1 MALRDR
7 TIKFRGTS
15 IKALAKY
22 SSFQEDMPEPKVFK
36 VDIPAGK
43 DLDITDSLGVVG
55 YHDGRHV
62 LKFLVYGNTEADR
75 LRIKRTLT
83 ALFHGKRGEYVLSW
97 EPDRKYVGRA
107 EISFEHKFDNADVAT
122 VEITREPYSTQI
134 DPTTG
139 DVARERVG
147 INMKTSAASNVTYAL
162 TGSSRYSNVW
172 VINKQPINVYN
183 TDIGTLHFDESNSHK
198 IADDFYGYTTLTFA
212 GEDWWLYVDGTNLVV
227 NTAADHFS
235 IDAANGDLVWN
246 GDPSH
251 VTIEFAPASGGS
263 VDISFTDEAKQHVT
277 LVYTRMDL

>member
-15 IKALAKY
+15 IKSLAKY
-22 SSFQEDMPEPKVFK
+22 SSFQEDMPEPKIFK

-122 VEITREPYSTQI
+122 VEIIREPYSTQI

-139 DVARERVG
+139 DVARERVD
-147 INMKTSAASNVTYAL
+147 INMKTSAASNVTYYL
-162 TGSSRYSNVW
+162 SGSSRYNNVW
-172 VINKQPINVYN
+172 VINSQPINVYN
-183 TDIGTLHFDESNSHK
+183 ADIGTLHFDDSDAHK
-198 IADDFYGYTTLTFA
+198 IADDFYGYTGLTFA

-263 VDISFTDEAKQHVT
+263 VDISFTDEEKQHVT

>member
-62 LKFLVYGNTEADR
+62 LKFLVYGNTEEDR

-134 DPTTG
+134 DPDTG
-139 DVARERVG
+139 EVMRERVN
-147 INMKTSAASNVTYAL
+147 INLKTSAADTVTHIL
-162 TGSSRYSNVW
+162 SGSPRYHDVW
-172 VINKQPINVYN
+172 LINRQPVTVYSEA
-183 TDIGTLHFDESNSHK
+183 TGTLTFEESDAHK
-198 IADDFYGYTTLTFA
+198 IADDLYGYTALRFRGTY
-212 GEDWWLYVDGTNLVV
+212 WLFYIDGTNLVV
-227 NTAADHFS
+227 NPQYYALSGNDVT
-235 IDAANGDLVWN
+235 IDGSGTYTITNGDIHFDN
-246 GDPSH
+246 RG
-251 VTIEFAPASGGS
+251 
-263 VDISFTDEAKQHVT
+263 KQFVT